1 MMTVMTKKLQHEVEH
16 MYCEKAIV
24 LRSDLVK

>member
-1 MMTVMTKKLQHEVEH
+1 MTKKLQHEVEH

-24 LRSDLVK
+24 LRSDLVNDRGN